1 MVPVYYLT
9 CFMYDNR
16 KYNVNSFI
24 GIVVLITVCD
34 I

>member
-1 MVPVYYLT
+1 MVPVYYLYL
-9 CFMYDNR
+9 FYVWQQ